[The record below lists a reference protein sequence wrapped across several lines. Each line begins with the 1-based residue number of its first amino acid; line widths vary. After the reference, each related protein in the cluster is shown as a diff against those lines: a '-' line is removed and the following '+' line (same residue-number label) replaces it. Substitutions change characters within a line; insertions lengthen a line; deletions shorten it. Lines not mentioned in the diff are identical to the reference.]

1 MLRIT
6 LTVDVQM
13 IRCHLSTLMGRDKL
27 SIAELARRTG
37 VNRST
42 ITALYQEKPP
52 RIELPALERLCAEFN
67 CGIGELIEIVP
78 STSEQKA

>member
-6 LTVDVQM
+6 PTINAPM

-42 ITALYQEKPP
+42 ITALYHEKAT
-52 RIELPALERLCAEFN
+52 RIELPALERLCAAFH
-67 CGIGELIEIVP
+67 CGIGDLIEVVP
-78 STSEQKA
+78 TSTEQTA